1 MLLFWKK
8 QNKTKKTYP
17 GCDTPQHN
25 QRTWKSEMGG
35 RRTRKRRFN
44 TGRAPTTG
52 PASEPPVDWE
62 ASAVAAILPS
72 DGSRPVPGENDGAGR
87 RGQLAGRR
95 GPVERRA
102 EWRVALYLGPS
113 AGRGA
118 ERRGPETADRREDVL
133 APFPRRQNHPAFLLQ
148 IRLRTVLSD
157 FFVP

>member
-1 MLLFWKK
+1 MFLLHVLYTGSVLCFYFEKK
-8 QNKTKKTYP
+8 KNPKKTYP

-52 PASEPPVDWE
+52 PAPEPPVDWE

-95 GPVERRA
+95 GSRGEEGGMTRCSLPRA
-102 EWRVALYLGPS
+102 
-113 AGRGA
+113 
-118 ERRGPETADRREDVL
+118 
-133 APFPRRQNHPAFLLQ
+133 
-148 IRLRTVLSD
+148 
-157 FFVP
+157 